1 MHNTC
6 YAYST
11 RVRILLE
18 VCILELEY
26 ELVELIQ
33 YA

>member
-6 YAYST
+6 YAYS